1 MHLARDGAEGGDVIA
16 HRPGSSRSLA
26 FEWDDATVDCRC
38 CRCCRRHPR
47 GDCYGNGVCRRSLLD
62 VLEGVDE
69 GHEQWA
75 DVTVSGDEECAEG
88 GSSDSNEYEDDFD
101 TYV

>member
-1 MHLARDGAEGGDVIA
+1 M
-16 HRPGSSRSLA
+16 
-26 FEWDDATVDCRC
+26 
-38 CRCCRRHPR
+38 
-47 GDCYGNGVCRRSLLD
+47 LD